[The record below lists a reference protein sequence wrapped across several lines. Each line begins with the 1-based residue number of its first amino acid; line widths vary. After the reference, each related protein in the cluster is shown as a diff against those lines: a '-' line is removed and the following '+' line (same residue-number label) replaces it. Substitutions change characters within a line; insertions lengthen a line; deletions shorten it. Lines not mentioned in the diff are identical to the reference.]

1 MVRVSYERG
10 AITRSPPRAASQ
22 PAKVEHAR
30 RKHGRGWLVRRMLAG
45 ADILGLCVAFGVT
58 ELLFASAAEQ
68 SFEVG
73 PVTEGLVF
81 LVTLPLWIL
90 GAQIYGLY
98 DRDDERAYHSTVD
111 ELVSVFHLVTVGV
124 FAFFALSWLTGLTD
138 PSQTK
143 LATFWLL
150 TIVAMTSARAAARA
164 IARRL
169 PPYVQNTLV
178 VGAGTVGQLVGRKLF
193 QHPEYGMKLVGFV
206 DANPKKRRGDLEELQ
221 VLGGLS
227 SLPEIVREQ
236 EVDRVILAF
245 SNDGHEEALEAIRVL
260 RDLNLQVDVVPRL
273 YEAIGEQVVFH
284 SVEGLPLLGLPPVGL
299 SKPSLLV
306 KRGIDVVGAG
316 IGLILVAPLFALIAL
331 RIKLDSPGPVFFKQA
346 RLGMQMREFTLLKF
360 RTMRTD
366 ADEAPHREYI
376 GRLMNGDHA
385 PEESNLYK
393 LDRGDEVTDVG
404 RWLRRTSL
412 DELPQLIN
420 VLRGEMS
427 LVGPR
432 PCIRYELE
440 YFEPYHYERF
450 RVPAGLTG
458 LWQVTARA
466 HATFADALGLDVAY
480 ARSWSLGL
488 DLRLLARTPL
498 LMLRRRETQ

>member
-1 MVRVSYERG
+1 VER
-10 AITRSPPRAASQ
+10 
-22 PAKVEHAR
+22 AR
-30 RKHGRGWLVRRMLAG
+30 RKHGRGWLVRRMLVG
-45 ADILGLCVAFGVT
+45 ADVLALCISFGIT
-58 ELLFASAAEQ
+58 ELLFAHAAEQ

-73 PVTEGLVF
+73 PATEGLVF
-81 LVTLPLWIL
+81 LATLPLWIL

-150 TIVAMTSARAAARA
+150 TIVAMTSARGAARA

-178 VGAGTVGQLVGRKLF
+178 VGAGTVGQLIGRKLF

-206 DANPKKRRGDLEELQ
+206 DADPKSRRSDLEELQ

-227 SLPEIVREQ
+227 SLPEIVRER
-236 EVDRVILAF
+236 EIDRVILAF
-245 SNDGHEEALEAIRVL
+245 SNDGHEDGLEAIRVL

-299 SKPSLLV
+299 SRPSFFV
-306 KRGIDVVGAG
+306 KRGIDVLGAG

-331 RIKLDSPGPVFFKQA
+331 RIRRDSPGPVFFKQA
-346 RLGMQMREFTLLKF
+346 RLGMHMHEFTLLKF
-360 RTMRTD
+360 RTMRSDT
-366 ADEAPHREYI
+366 DEAPHREYI
-376 GRLMNGDHA
+376 GKLMNGDHP
-385 PEESNLYK
+385 PEENNLYK
-393 LDRGDEVTDVG
+393 LDRGDEVTSVG

-432 PCIRYELE
+432 PCLKYELE

-466 HATFADALGLDVAY
+466 HATFADALGLDVVY